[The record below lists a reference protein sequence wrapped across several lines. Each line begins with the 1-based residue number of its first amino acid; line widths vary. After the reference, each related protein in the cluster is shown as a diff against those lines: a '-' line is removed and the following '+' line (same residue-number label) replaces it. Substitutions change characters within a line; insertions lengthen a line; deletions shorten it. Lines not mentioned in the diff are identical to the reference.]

1 MSRNSK
7 VFLILISLSLIVYLP
22 VINKGL
28 ASDDFGIM
36 HRIVFGDI
44 FFLDGFFRP
53 LSDISLY
60 FCYLVG
66 GFNGWIYNLFNIV
79 LHAASAFLLF
89 RTTLLLFNQN
99 NESQLLSISAA
110 ILFVLYPFHNEAIV
124 WVVGRASNLSSF
136 LGFCALYIAMSG
148 KLSMVR
154 CVVIGLLYFGSL
166 STYET
171 SITMPAIASLFL
183 WLRYPDNKRWVTGFF
198 VFGGTAVINL
208 IVRSLLVKEIVG
220 DYGSR
225 MFDPSLFNNLIKFL
239 KTAGRLFLPPMAS
252 SSLMIL
258 LAILVFAFVAWI
270 FIQVWKKAV
279 VIKRQLVVL
288 SLAVIFSCAVPF
300 LFGVSTRTF
309 EGDRLLY
316 FPSFFLCIWI
326 SFVLINLLSKKR
338 FYYVTASLGLFFLI
352 FLQINNFTW
361 RKADQITKTILAD
374 MSELRPLYSQMV
386 IHRLPEEYKGAHV
399 FRNGFLEALLIQGV
413 DTAGIR
419 IGSFQKLIEDSDI
432 DLIFHPKPDDYGNI
446 LFGDSLIERTGNK
459 SALPLIY
466 WNNRNMVIFE

>member
-1 MSRNSK
+1 
-7 VFLILISLSLIVYLP
+7 VFLILISVSLIVYLP
-22 VINKGL
+22 IINKGF

-60 FCYLVG
+60 FCYLID

-79 LHAASAFLLF
+79 LHAASAFLLY
-89 RTTLLLFNQN
+89 RTTVLLFNQN
-99 NESQLLSISAA
+99 NESQLLSLTAA

-136 LGFCALYIAMSG
+136 LGFCALFLALSG
-148 KLSMVR
+148 KLSLVR
-154 CVVIGLLYFGSL
+154 CVLTGLLYFGSL

-171 SITMPAIASLFL
+171 SITMPVIAALFL
-183 WLRYPDNKRWVTGFF
+183 WLRYPDDKRWVTGFF
-198 VFGGTAVINL
+198 VFGGTALINL

-225 MFDPSLFNNLIKFL
+225 MFDPSLLNNLIKFL
-239 KTAGRLFLPPMAS
+239 KTAGRLFIPPIAS
-252 SSLMIL
+252 SSVMIL
-258 LAILVFAFVAWI
+258 LAIIIFGLIAWI
-270 FIQVWKKAV
+270 ILRIWKKEE
-279 VIKRQLVVL
+279 VIKKQLVVL
-288 SLAVIFSCAVPF
+288 SLSVLFSCSVPF

-326 SFVLINLLSKKR
+326 SFVLITLLNKKQ
-338 FYYVTASLGLFFLI
+338 FYYVTSSIGLFYLL

-361 RKADQITKTILAD
+361 RKADQITKTILSD
-374 MSELRPLYSQMV
+374 ITKLRPIYSDMV

-399 FRNGFLEALLIQGV
+399 FRNGFFEALLIHGV

-419 IGSFQKLIEDSDI
+419 IGSYKKLIEKAEI
-432 DLIFHPKPDDYGNI
+432 EQIFHPETDSLGN
-446 LFGDSLIERTGNK
+446 LLLGDSLIERGRIK
-459 SALPLIY
+459 AELPLVY